1 MDINKNI
8 VCYCTELEKFYF
20 TPNFVMDYDATD
32 FANMYMFIGVAPD
45 SEQGIPTEPGIISSP
60 TYIKKVFKN
69 MIYMKKINVNDISPV
84 AERIDWKANTFYD
97 SYDHT
102 LNMSGRDENGK
113 LIRKFYV
120 RNKYDQV
127 FKCLWNNVNS
137 QNTFSISSLT
147 NNSSYYTIEHSGGT
161 FEPGSY
167 ITIQNSDPTEYNGTY
182 VIINSSFGIAN
193 VAYGASGS
201 YIITT
206 DKEYVANASVKQASL
221 SIEEPY
227 FDVGTFDKGA
237 IVKPSDGYKWKYLY
251 TINKASKLK
260 FFDSEWMPVPVQ
272 TNFYNPNY
280 TVSGWGSIDVINVI
294 NGGSGFENGAN
305 TVSVLVSG
313 DGIGVEAEAYV
324 VDNKIQDIIVTNPG
338 YDYISAN
345 VSLIPVSGYGG
356 SGAEV
361 VASISP
367 NGGHGLNILRDLY
380 TRNIMVNI
388 SFVEGEN
395 GTLPTDLSFN
405 QIGILYNPF
414 VYSDI
419 YNIANSSYIDCT
431 TEIVLS
437 PGEDLFT
444 YGETIF
450 QGVSFDERNFSAR
463 VVSYDPTNFSL
474 RVINTEGTVE
484 TNFQVLGHSS
494 GARRVVRQI
503 NTSAFVPNSGN
514 MFYLENKPE
523 IDRSPLGT
531 DQLRILIRY
540 S

>member
-20 TPNFVMDYDATD
+20 TPNFLMDYDATD

-45 SEQGIPTEPGIISSP
+45 SESGVPAEPGLSSSP

-69 MIYMKKINVNDISPV
+69 MIYMKKLGVNDMNPV

-102 LNMSGRDENGK
+102 LNMSARDENGK

-137 QNTFSISSLT
+137 QNTFSINSLT
-147 NNSSYYTIEHSGGT
+147 NNSSYYTIDHSGGT

-167 ITIQNSDPTEYNGTY
+167 ITIQNSDPLEYNGTY
-182 VIINSSFGIAN
+182 IVINSSFGVAN
-193 VAYGASGS
+193 IAYGSSGS

-206 DKEYVANASVKQASL
+206 DKDYVANASIKQASL
-221 SIEEPY
+221 SQEEPY
-227 FDVGTFDKGA
+227 FDVGTFDKDF

-294 NGGSGFENGAN
+294 NGGSGFENGTN
-305 TVSVLVSG
+305 TVNVLISG
-313 DGIGVEAEAYV
+313 DGTGAEAEAYV
-324 VDNKIQDIIVTNPG
+324 VDNKIKDIIVTNPG

-345 VSLIPVSGYGG
+345 VSLIPVPGYGG
-356 SGAEV
+356 SGAEI

-380 TRNIMVNI
+380 TRNIMVSG
-388 SFVEGEN
+388 SFIEGEN

-419 YNIANSSYIDCT
+419 YNMANSSYIDCT
-431 TEIVLS
+431 TEIILS

-444 YGETIF
+444 YGETIY
-450 QGVSFDERNFSAR
+450 QGASFDERNFSAR
-463 VVSYDPTNFSL
+463 VVSYDSANLSL
-474 RVINTEGTVE
+474 KVINTEGTAE
-484 TNFQVLGHSS
+484 TNYQILGHSS
-494 GARRVVRQI
+494 GGRRVVRQI
-503 NTSAFVPNSGN
+503 NTSTFVPNSGN
-514 MFYLENKPE
+514 MFYLENKSE

>member
-227 FDVGTFDKGA
+227 FDVGTFDKGV

-450 QGVSFDERNFSAR
+450 QGASFDERNFSAR